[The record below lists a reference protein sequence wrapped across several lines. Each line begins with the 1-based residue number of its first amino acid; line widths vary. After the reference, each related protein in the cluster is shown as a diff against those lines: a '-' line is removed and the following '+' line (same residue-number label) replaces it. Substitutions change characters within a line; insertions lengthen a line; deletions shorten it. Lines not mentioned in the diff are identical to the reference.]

1 MNRYREESTI
11 LGDIINLIYQKE
23 LKNLIV
29 LEQAIEDMKE
39 LEDDMDEK
47 KENMNQNLKILDKLN
62 YNIASIA

>member
-1 MNRYREESTI
+1 M
-11 LGDIINLIYQKE
+11 
-23 LKNLIV
+23 